1 MNIYIL
7 EEDVYTTPE
16 LVLEC
21 TEEDDDTTTYIYIC
35 ISISICIY
43 IYTVFSDSL
52 FFLKIHPHNGMIYSN
67 DL

>member
-21 TEEDDDTTTYIYIC
+21 TEEDDDTTTYIYIS
-35 ISISICIY
+35 ISISIYIY
-43 IYTVFSDSL
+43 IYIRFSLTLYFFARFILTTV
-52 FFLKIHPHNGMIYSN
+52 
-67 DL
+67 